1 MKKIILFC
9 LLVSCSLFRAQVIG
23 IDIDTSPS
31 RSMNTGKDILSSM
44 FARYKQGPC
53 PSYIFSQRNT
63 HYRNDSI
70 VGHSE
75 WHEFIEFPD
84 KFRIN
89 FGDST
94 KGNFVIFKNDS
105 AYNYR
110 NFNLKSRRY
119 DANTLLLLLGGMYY
133 RPFDDVIT
141 RLQKENYNTAVLSTQ
156 KLGKESMYVI
166 GAQKGDTLSNQV
178 WVSKRDLR
186 VVRII
191 EKMDADSWMD
201 MTFDSYQK
209 HCKGF
214 VETKVTFK
222 RNGKK
227 EQVEEYY
234 NIKDVPSFPESLFDP
249 QKK

>member
-1 MKKIILFC
+1 MKAFVLFLSFFAASIC
-9 LLVSCSLFRAQVIG
+9 YSQVIG

-31 RSMNTGKDILSSM
+31 KSMSTGKDILSSM
-44 FARYKQGPC
+44 FDKYKQGPC
-53 PSYIFSQRNT
+53 RSYIFSQKNT
-63 HYRNDSI
+63 HYRNDSV
-70 VGHSE
+70 VGHTE

-94 KGNFVIFKNDS
+94 KGDFVVFKNDS

-110 NFNLKSRRY
+110 GFNLKNTRY

-133 RPFDDVIT
+133 RSFDDVIA

-166 GAQKGDTLSNQV
+166 GALKGDTLSNQV
-178 WVSKRDLR
+178 WVNKRDLR

-191 EKMDADSWMD
+191 ERMDAESMMD
-201 MTFDSYQK
+201 MSFDSYQK

-222 RNGKK
+222 RNGKI

-234 NIKDVPSFPESLFDP
+234 NIKDVPAFHESIFNP

>member
-9 LLVSCSLFRAQVIG
+9 LMLTGSLGAQVIG

-31 RSMNTGKDILSSM
+31 KSMNTGKDILSSM
-44 FARYKQGPC
+44 FDKYKQGPC

-63 HYRNDSI
+63 HYRNDSVI
-70 VGHSE
+70 GHSE

-105 AYNYR
+105 VYNYR
-110 NFNLKSRRY
+110 NFELKSKRY

-133 RPFDDVIT
+133 RNFDDVIA
-141 RLQKENYNTAVLSTQ
+141 RLQKENYNTNVLSTQ

-166 GAQKGDTLSNQV
+166 GAQKGDTLSNQL
-178 WVSKRDLR
+178 WVSKHDLR

-191 EKMDADSWMD
+191 EKMDAESWMD

-209 HCKGF
+209 HCRGF

-234 NIKDVPSFPESLFDP
+234 NMKDVPSFPENIFNP

>member
-1 MKKIILFC
+1 MKILFLVC
-9 LLVSCSLFRAQVIG
+9 LFFISGLCGAQVIG

-31 RSMNTGKDILSSM
+31 KSVSTGKDILSSM
-44 FARYKQGPC
+44 YDKYKQGPC
-53 PSYIFSQRNT
+53 RSYIFSQKNT

-89 FGDST
+89 FGDSA

-105 AYNYR
+105 SYSYR
-110 NFNLKSRRY
+110 NFMLKKTGY

-133 RPFDDVIT
+133 RNFEDVIA

-156 KLGKESMYVI
+156 KLGKETMYVI
-166 GAQKGDTLSNQV
+166 GALKGDTLSNQV
-178 WVSKRDLR
+178 WVTKRDLR

-191 EKMDADSWMD
+191 ERMDPESTMD
-201 MTFDSYQK
+201 MTFNSYQK

-222 RNGKK
+222 RNGKT
-227 EQVEEYY
+227 EQVEEYF
-234 NIKDVPSFPESLFDP
+234 NIKDVASFPESIFNP